1 MAGLVPSRNH
11 PVEPLLLAPSRPL
24 GSRLSCKTRSPAAF
38 RRNRET
44 KKRAKDISSMLYD
57 VIWCYMMLYDFVWCD
72 MMLYDVISNKN
83 GTISWSH
90 TFVDLYHYVP
100 VFEELGVVNFQCL
113 PGWSPHLIG
122 PVAHMQSRSGSFAV
136 EVVGQLVG
144 DYVEETR
151 VWQASASSCTS
162 ECPYPIHLLVILV
175 SIS

>member
-1 MAGLVPSRNH
+1 M
-11 PVEPLLLAPSRPL
+11 
-24 GSRLSCKTRSPAAF
+24 
-38 RRNRET
+38 
-44 KKRAKDISSMLYD
+44 MLYD
-57 VIWCYMMLYDFVWCD
+57 VIWCYMMLYDVIWCYMMLYVWCYMILYDVIWCD

-175 SIS
+175 STS